1 MLIAVN
7 GEKIREPEPELGEAP
22 LVPEREKGREKVSER
37 SHCNLLRG
45 QRTVT

>member
-7 GEKIREPEPELGEAP
+7 GEKIREPELGEAP